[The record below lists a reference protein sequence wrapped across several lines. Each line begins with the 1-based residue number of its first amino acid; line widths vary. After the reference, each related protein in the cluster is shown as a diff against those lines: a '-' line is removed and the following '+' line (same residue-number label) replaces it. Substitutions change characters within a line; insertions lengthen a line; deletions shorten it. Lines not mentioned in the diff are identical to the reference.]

1 MSLNVFVWNK
11 FYNRTLKECLHSQNF
26 FILST
31 NRKGRFIFVK
41 KLFYSKYG
49 HGSAHNYAIIRHNDN
64 NVILG
69 NRNILFASI
78 PDLLWQFFDRLLLNH
93 RKMRETDTNCS
104 NGKRKKG
111 KVGRFWVIVA
121 AIIHF
126 WFSCNI
132 VLPCVVNSVFS
143 PKLHCLQ
150 TMLFVIPGVEERQF
164 LEWRGS

>member
-1 MSLNVFVWNK
+1 MSPFTEFLHTFDQSQGS
-11 FYNRTLKECLHSQNF
+11 FYLCKKNY
-26 FILST
+26 FIPNMGMAPPIIT
-31 NRKGRFIFVK
+31 PV
-41 KLFYSKYG
+41 
-49 HGSAHNYAIIRHNDN
+49 IRHNDN

-132 VLPCVVNSVFS
+132 VLPCVVNSDFS

>member
-1 MSLNVFVWNK
+1 MSPFTEFLHTFDQSQGS
-11 FYNRTLKECLHSQNF
+11 FYLCKKI
-26 FILST
+26 IL
-31 NRKGRFIFVK
+31 FQIWAWEPV
-41 KLFYSKYG
+41 
-49 HGSAHNYAIIRHNDN
+49 IRHNDN

-132 VLPCVVNSVFS
+132 VLPCVVNSDFS

-150 TMLFVIPGVEERQF
+150 TMLFVISGVEERQF

>member
-1 MSLNVFVWNK
+1 MGMAPPIITPV
-11 FYNRTLKECLHSQNF
+11 
-26 FILST
+26 
-31 NRKGRFIFVK
+31 
-41 KLFYSKYG
+41 
-49 HGSAHNYAIIRHNDN
+49 IRHNDN

-132 VLPCVVNSVFS
+132 VLPCVVNSDFS
-143 PKLHCLQ
+143 QSSIVYRLCYLSFQESKSASSWNGEEVKLKTRKWSSQ
-150 TMLFVIPGVEERQF
+150 GREKWVKII
-164 LEWRGS
+164 

>member
-1 MSLNVFVWNK
+1 MSPFTE
-11 FYNRTLKECLHSQNF
+11 FLHTFDQSQKKY
-26 FILST
+26 FIPNMGMAPPIIT
-31 NRKGRFIFVK
+31 PV
-41 KLFYSKYG
+41 
-49 HGSAHNYAIIRHNDN
+49 IRHNDN

-132 VLPCVVNSVFS
+132 VLPCVVNSDFS

-150 TMLFVIPGVEERQF
+150 TMLFVITGVEERQF